1 MSRLITGT
9 SGSDQLDLSQYAGY
23 GPGPRGNWE
32 LQGLD
37 GDDTLYAFIVSSFES
52 HSLNGGKGN
61 DFLAISFAD
70 GSANA
75 GIGLFG
81 DLGIDTIYYPGTMP
95 AIVSTSTSGGLVQ
108 LTLTNNR
115 TLLISPTTE
124 IFSFGESSSTTY
136 YLVEDLVRGEVRDA
150 SWDEVYFR
158 AYQNP
163 GSWLTGTNTRDLY
176 LKKTTGSST
185 SLSLKDSLLVNKYL
199 YEALGSYLQG
209 SEVVTYYIHDQ
220 DSREIVDGF
229 YTDTYY
235 HSDAEENAI
244 VSAFNY
250 LDPLIDLDFR
260 RVYSNESSTIDI
272 YCVDQIQG
280 FDDQVIGLTSP
291 LEGWYDVQWKEL
303 SMSESLSHDEQVTII
318 HELGHALGLSHPNNK
333 PSDPRYTTA
342 DTIMSYNT
350 NYAVP
355 YPTFTA
361 TDIAAL
367 QAIWGL
373 ENDGSS
379 AQAPAT
385 SPAMSTAATI
395 RVERSGAQAV
405 DRITN
410 FTAGRGT
417 ITIDPDLF
425 GYDPS
430 FRSVNSAKQLKKAQ
444 KSSVDLVYFQPRGE
458 LYCNDNLSQ
467 KGWGGIGLIA
477 VIEGGPALNAETFV
491 LA

>member
-1 MSRLITGT
+1 MSRSITGT

-32 LQGLD
+32 LLGLD
-37 GDDTLYAFIVSSFES
+37 GDDTLYAFIVSSFET

-61 DFLAISFAD
+61 DRFAISFAD

-95 AIVSTSTSGGLVQ
+95 AIVSTSTSGGIVQ

-115 TLLISPTTE
+115 TLLISPTVE
-124 IFSFGESSSTTY
+124 LFSFGDASGTTY
-136 YLVEDLVRGEVRDA
+136 YLVEDLVRGEIRNT

-158 AYQNP
+158 AYENP
-163 GSWLTGTNTRDLY
+163 DSWLTGTNTRDLY

-185 SLSLKDSLLVNKYL
+185 NLSLKDSLLVNKYL
-199 YEALGSYLQG
+199 YEALDSYLQG

-220 DSREIVDGF
+220 DSTEVVDGF
-229 YTDTYY
+229 YTTTYR

-250 LDPLIDLDFR
+250 LDPLIDLDFK

-280 FDDQVIGLTSP
+280 FDDQVIGLASP
-291 LEGWYDVQWKEL
+291 LEGWYDVQWKEQSL
-303 SMSESLSHDEQVTII
+303 SEALSHDEQVTIV

-342 DTIMSYNT
+342 DTIMSYNI
-350 NYAVP
+350 NYSIP
-355 YPTFTA
+355 YPTFTSA
-361 TDIAAL
+361 DIAAL

-373 ENDGSS
+373 ENDSS
-379 AQAPAT
+379 STQAPSAITSAT
-385 SPAMSTAATI
+385 VL
-395 RVERSGAQAV
+395 VEQSGSQAV

-410 FTAGRGT
+410 FTAGQGT
-417 ITIDPDLF
+417 IAIAPDIF
-425 GYDPS
+425 DYEPS

-444 KSSVDLVYFQPRGE
+444 KSSIDLVYFQPKGE
-458 LYCNDNLSQ
+458 LYCNENLGR
-467 KGWGGIGLIA
+467 KGWGDIGLIA
-477 VIEGGPALNAETFV
+477 VIDGGPLLSAENFV